1 MDNVTAYRAYRLRPL
16 GLIPLIALGLLS
28 TLATTDPGPPD
39 LDFSGPSSLDIPIP
53 NLRRPSVDAG
63 PDQLVLENSVVT
75 LSAEVIN
82 DGGGITSMSWSQTG
96 GPTVLLDTPGA
107 STTIF
112 TAPSVDVRTELTF
125 LFVAFSRARD
135 SDAVTI
141 TVDPDPAI
149 DTTVDWNGEESL
161 QAFGDGSAN

>member
-82 DGGGITSMSWSQTG
+82 DGGGDNVHVLEPNRRPNSSVGYSRGKYRQYSLLRQLTSE
-96 GPTVLLDTPGA
+96 
-107 STTIF
+107 
-112 TAPSVDVRTELTF
+112 R
-125 LFVAFSRARD
+125 
-135 SDAVTI
+135 
-141 TVDPDPAI
+141 
-149 DTTVDWNGEESL
+149 N
-161 QAFGDGSAN
+161 